1 MNKQRDI
8 ELARYVGFNT
18 EHAATNEYLHRF
30 AEMVREEEKE
40 RILKICQ
47 EGLWD
52 GEGLRQHVE
61 GRNAALS

>member
-30 AEMVREEEKE
+30 AEMVREDE
-40 RILKICQ
+40 REACAKRLDFVGC
-47 EGLWD
+47 D
-52 GEGLRQHVE
+52 HC
-61 GRNAALS
+61 AANIRARGQK